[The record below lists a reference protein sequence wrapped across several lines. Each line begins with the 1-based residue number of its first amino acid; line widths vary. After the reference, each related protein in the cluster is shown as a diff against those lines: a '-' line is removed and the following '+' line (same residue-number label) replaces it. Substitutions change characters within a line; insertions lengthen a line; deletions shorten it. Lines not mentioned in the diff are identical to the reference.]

1 MKWWLRLI
9 APSRALIRAP
19 RLRTAALLGLLL
31 GAGFAVPGQAADQPA
46 RLAAVQSPLASKALL
61 TDSARAGNRIVA
73 VGTYGNIV
81 YSDDGGEHW
90 QQAAQVPTQ
99 VLLTAVTFVDERN
112 GWAAGHD
119 SLILRTR
126 DGGVNWTIAYQDP
139 VPEGDV
145 PKPIL
150 DIRFADPLHGVA
162 VGAFAFMLVTADGG
176 EHWQVID
183 TADLYDLLEA
193 AGLEPEPNFNAIA
206 PRDDGFLIA
215 GELGTLLFYQPGAA
229 PGNGAPDIPASP
241 WRILNSPYRGSFFGV
256 DVLRSGELLIYGLR
270 GHCYRSRDD
279 GDSWAEI
286 PTDTTANLYATAETN
301 AGDLIVAGA
310 GGTLLRLRSGS
321 GGVER
326 IPYGGFNGFAS
337 VQRLDDRHLLLF
349 GDAGAQH
356 LALPA
361 TP

>member
-9 APSRALIRAP
+9 APARALTRAP
-19 RLRTAALLGLLL
+19 RRRTAALFGLLL
-31 GAGFAVPGQAADQPA
+31 GAGLAGPGQAADQPDQ
-46 RLAAVQSPLASKALL
+46 LTAVQSALASKALL
-61 TDSARAGNRIVA
+61 TDSARAGKRIVA
-73 VGTYGNIV
+73 VGAYGNIV

-90 QQAAQVPTQ
+90 QQAVQVPTQ
-99 VLLTAVTFVDERN
+99 VLLTAVTFIDERN

-126 DGGVNWTIAYQDP
+126 DGGVNWEIVYQDP
-139 VPEGDV
+139 VPAGDV

-150 DIRFADPLHGVA
+150 DIRFSDPLHGVA
-162 VGAFAFMLVTADGG
+162 VGAFAFMLITADGG

-183 TADLYDLLEA
+183 TAHLYDLLEA
-193 AGLEPEPNFNAIA
+193 AGLEPEPNFNAVA
-206 PRDDGFLIA
+206 ARDDGFLIA
-215 GELGTLLFYQPGAA
+215 GELGTLLFYRPGTA
-229 PGNGAPDIPASP
+229 PGNGAPDGPASP
-241 WRILNSPYRGSFFGV
+241 WRILPSPYRGSFFGV

-270 GHCYRSRDD
+270 GHCYRSRD
-279 GDSWAEI
+279 GGNSWSEI
-286 PTDTTANLYATAETN
+286 PTDTTANLYATTETE
-301 AGDLIVAGA
+301 AGDLIVVGA
-310 GGTLLRLRSGS
+310 GGTLLRLPSGG

-349 GDAGAQH
+349 GDAGAQR
-356 LALPA
+356 LALPD